1 MSKRAIPIAKLLA
14 SDLPAP
20 VRVFWE
26 RAPENFKIPCML
38 TVLCCYCA
46 LSTRLRVKYAYDADL
61 HALLLQIV
69 IVGQPGDGKSFTRP
83 LVYKLMRPVMEQDE
97 VSRRQEQ
104 AYNDLLR
111 THPKKIPPEPL
122 TNVRFVQKITHK
134 KLIKRADMFKRL
146 YGEPM
151 TFFFYCEELAG
162 IAEGYRQAYSDLRVC
177 GRLAY
182 DLGALDSNDT
192 MSETS
197 YNAVVDIIWC
207 SLYCSTPAALDKYM
221 DRASI
226 EGGSVTRH
234 VVADLGDLM
243 GMAPPTFQP
252 LTAEQDQLV
261 EETIQQLMDE
271 TYTKEGLLQPT
282 HQVDMDWL
290 FKEVNTWCEAQR
302 KQVLRTDSNA
312 LNCFYKRASVSAF
325 RLATMCYHLWGEA
338 NGGTEAKQAVSRF
351 YRFMAQ
357 YILDGLMSR
366 WGASYEKLQ
375 QKRKEPAEEPPVTIY
390 GSLSDRFTRDE
401 LRARLAMLGRKTD
414 ARVFLSK
421 WKSAHL
427 IRSVK
432 GTQDTYE
439 KMN

>member
-1 MSKRAIPIAKLLA
+1 MRKRAIQVAKLLA
-14 SDLPAP
+14 TDFPAP

-26 RAPENFKIPCML
+26 SAPENFKIPCLL

-46 LSTRLRVKYAYDADL
+46 LATRLRVKYAFDTDL

-69 IVGQPGDGKSFTRP
+69 IVGQPGDGKSFTRS
-83 LVYKLMRPVMEQDE
+83 LVYKLMRPVIEQDE

-111 THPKKIPPEPL
+111 THPKKMPPEPL

-146 YGEPM
+146 YGEPLA
-151 TFFFYCEELAG
+151 FLFYCEELAG

-192 MSETS
+192 MSESS
-197 YNAVVDIIWC
+197 YNAMVDIIWC
-207 SLYCSTPAALDKYM
+207 SIYCSTPAALDKYM
-221 DRASI
+221 DRDSI

-243 GMAPPTFQP
+243 GMAPPVFRP
-252 LTAEQDQLV
+252 LTAEEDQLV
-261 EETIQQLMDE
+261 EKTIQQLME
-271 TYTKEGLLQPT
+271 ATYTQEGLLQPT
-282 HQVDMDWL
+282 HQVEMDWL
-290 FKEVNTWCEAQR
+290 FKEVNAWCEAQR

-312 LNCFYKRASVSAF
+312 LNSFYKRASVSAF
-325 RLATMCYHLWGEA
+325 RLATMCYYLWGEA
-338 NGGTEAKQAVSRF
+338 AGGAEAKKAVTRF
-351 YRFMAQ
+351 YSFMAQ

-366 WGASYEKLQ
+366 WGARYEQLH
-375 QKRKEPAEEPPVTIY
+375 QKRKEPQEEPQVTIY
-390 GSLSDRFTRDE
+390 ASLPDRFTREE

-414 ARVFLSK
+414 ARVFLCK

-427 IRSVK
+427 IHRVK
-432 GTQDTYE
+432 GMSDVYE
-439 KMN
+439 KIN